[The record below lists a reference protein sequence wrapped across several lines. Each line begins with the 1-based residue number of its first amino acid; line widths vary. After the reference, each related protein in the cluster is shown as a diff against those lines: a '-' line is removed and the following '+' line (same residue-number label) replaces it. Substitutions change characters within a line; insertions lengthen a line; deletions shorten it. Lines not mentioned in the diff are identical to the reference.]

1 MIHTPTWVNLKN
13 IMLREWSQIQKTIYC
28 MVSFTWNVQKKQIDR
43 EGRSMVAWSWGWG
56 HMEWFWRGLRKFCGG
71 DKYIHSLNVVIGWVY
86 KYQNVP
92 SRTLKHL
99 QFIVYQLYIPER
111 IKWGNDGISIHQC
124 EKIAIVGLQWGNA
137 QNTGLRA
144 EFCSRNVC
152 CHYYLY
158 HID

>member
-1 MIHTPTWVNLKN
+1 
-13 IMLREWSQIQKTIYC
+13 
-28 MVSFTWNVQKKQIDR
+28 
-43 EGRSMVAWSWGWG
+43 MVAWRWGWG

-71 DKYIHSLNVVIGWVY
+71 DKYIHSLNVVIVWVY

-111 IKWGNDGISIHQC
+111 IKWGNNGISIHQC

-144 EFCSRNVC
+144 EICSRNVC

-158 HID
+158 HIDWVLFFNKRIRPVSSGGLILYFFPNSAQWKIPSEIVT